1 MKKIKSISFFNL
13 WLKLVALCLIQNLNA
28 QSVSPNI
35 INQTGTPII
44 KSISWTPL
52 KIESLEDWHYG
63 GAEVSDGGFVFTTR
77 IEQYD
82 PSGAGNR
89 QFPGLIKYD
98 RNLKVTW
105 HNYFKPG
112 SFAKK
117 APFGSAID
125 STQITGAEI
134 HTKVI
139 ETSDGYL
146 AFGVFYDHF
155 KIFVHKVDKFG
166 KTAPNFPRI
175 FDYSSSDDYQINDIT
190 YVETDSFTGY
200 IGVGHQRSHMAIFKI
215 DSALQNLTTKLLIS
229 DTITKG
235 EIFGMCLLF
244 PNGSISRD
252 IPKIK
257 NEKPIGIAFNGW
269 NDKELGYP
277 NYSHNFN
284 VYYGTTNFTLSNI
297 HYFKLNHYA
306 NSNSL
311 NTQIPQYSSLYAE
324 PNPSTGLSYNFKGFD
339 VCQTNTGDIGGLELW
354 NYMFFSGDSAKTGS
368 KCNGIK
374 PTNADQII
382 CGDIYVRQLKF
393 DINTLALD
401 TFVSG
406 ATQKIKHL
414 GHSSGADYYPRI
426 AVDKDDNF
434 IILTNNTDSLN
445 DVTNHYYLQKLNR
458 NTDSIEWSTKKL
470 GIGPSGICPFE
481 LLITENDHYITA
493 GNNYDTRFGDDNEDL
508 DIAMWSSSCQSNAI
522 LNATEFIPNTS
533 NGHDFSVQQWSNVTP
548 GNPTTIQIG
557 GSGVVGSRIIVE
569 QGYTLKILGGQGV
582 VLQFPHVDE
591 IGNNIRSSSYP
602 LKNIVVEHGGKVIIE
617 NDVLLKG
624 IENCNGS
631 WDGIELLSSDPGQPQ
646 AELSMG
652 SAEILGA
659 ITAIKVNRNGKIL
672 IGSTNG
678 GEPQFINC
686 ANGIVMIDD
695 DFSNSSKI
703 IKANFDYQQTVEA
716 GVNQSLNNHIYLEN
730 IHGLR
735 IWGTQFINSDTQANA
750 SGKYLGTGIKAIN
763 SNFHVLQNQV
773 NIDNSLEC
781 KPPMAAEPPCLFR
794 KLSVGIDAV
803 NLLPNYYLGYP
814 IKVLNNRFEN
824 CRHAMHFGIGNSYI
838 VYKNEIYIENSNKGF
853 EPIYQTNQNFG
864 ITTNGVSQFQIIQN
878 NIHIK
883 DFERFTFG
891 ILINNSDN
899 LNSADPSLVYGNK
912 IESDT
917 FIPNTNIALNVNESC
932 SNLKINCNKDKKIST
947 DWVFNPYVNISSI
960 GSQNLS
966 SGNEFTKEN
975 ICNPNPTDN
984 DDITFTSPFTYF
996 GDLYCNDLQNIRN
1009 KPNFFNNNTY
1019 YKDANLNSCQ
1029 DSNIC
1034 SISKWNPE
1042 LKTDFDGSKAILP
1055 PIAPPNEKVNFIKFS
1070 EELNRIKNNQPL
1082 TNSINLNTVKNS
1094 SSAISNKQN
1103 TLNQISIYPNP
1114 ISIQSPLLNIK
1125 NMLNTNSQIEIY
1137 NLNSQKIKFDTLANN
1152 SIFIR
1157 NATQGI
1163 YFAHI
1168 TTDNQS
1174 VCIKFV
1180 IID

>member
-1 MKKIKSISFFNL
+1 
-13 WLKLVALCLIQNLNA
+13 
-28 QSVSPNI
+28 
-35 INQTGTPII
+35 
-44 KSISWTPL
+44 
-52 KIESLEDWHYG
+52 
-63 GAEVSDGGFVFTTR
+63 
-77 IEQYD
+77 
-82 PSGAGNR
+82 
-89 QFPGLIKYD
+89 
-98 RNLKVTW
+98 
-105 HNYFKPG
+105 
-112 SFAKK
+112 
-117 APFGSAID
+117 
-125 STQITGAEI
+125 
-134 HTKVI
+134 
-139 ETSDGYL
+139 
-146 AFGVFYDHF
+146 
-155 KIFVHKVDKFG
+155 
-166 KTAPNFPRI
+166 
-175 FDYSSSDDYQINDIT
+175 
-190 YVETDSFTGY
+190 
-200 IGVGHQRSHMAIFKI
+200 
-215 DSALQNLTTKLLIS
+215 
-229 DTITKG
+229 
-235 EIFGMCLLF
+235 MCLLF

>member
-44 KSISWTPL
+44 KSISWPPL

-750 SGKYLGTGIKAIN
+750 SGKYLGKAIN